1 MANVNGINVNQIL
14 ALVSTNMMM
23 GHLCGKA
30 VMENVFLVKIYVM
43 EYVVVLTN
51 VNAMENVCI
60 CGQQRETVFSTNVM
74 ENVLNRRIN
83 VMEVADGANVNQKMV
98 HALKANSLENVMEN
112 VILKMSLA
120 MGNACTIIIVCLR
133 ESVLIKRKNIARKVV
148 GMSATNNSSVHV
160 MVLYPLTLHARE
172 K

>member
-14 ALVSTNMMM
+14 AHVSTNMMM

-74 ENVLNRRIN
+74 ENVSNRRIN

-98 HALKANSLENVMEN
+98 HALKATSMENVMEN
-112 VILKMSLA
+112 VILRMSPA
-120 MGNACTIIIVCLR
+120 MGNV
-133 ESVLIKRKNIARKVV
+133 
-148 GMSATNNSSVHV
+148 
-160 MVLYPLTLHARE
+160 
-172 K
+172 